1 MSGEAP
7 FGKPGDAQSLETG
20 ITPPR
25 PPPGEGPG
33 RRDSLWRDR
42 TFWRRTG
49 QASLVVWL
57 GHAAILA
64 STVVLARSLSV
75 AGLGAVVLA
84 TAVVTV
90 ISSLLDLTFD
100 EAVVFQGVRAEE
112 AGRRDEL
119 KGVLRA
125 GVLLDLF
132 VGVGIWAAILAAAVP
147 IAAVAGGGQLDP
159 DLVRVASLIALAN
172 TLDGSTAAA
181 LFIAGKAHLR
191 AITFGMSGI
200 VRLLLVLIVAGTGSP
215 AAVLL
220 SYAVAVAVATAVQS
234 VLAWRLAWRPLADVE
249 IRGGVRFWAR
259 PLFRFGIHTSI
270 TTTIAAAG
278 VGIVPIVVARRAGV
292 DQAAIVAVAMLPVTI
307 VLVGS
312 APLRLMLVP
321 EQARLWATGAVASL
335 RRVLDQYVAVA
346 LGLGVLGSIAGWF
359 LLPVLIPA
367 LYSKRYE
374 DAVGPARVLLIAA
387 VARLATAW
395 SKNFPAAIGRPQVR
409 TWMAGLELAAV
420 LGLLALLSS
429 QGAEGAAWALSISY
443 AGMAVLWLVV
453 SHVLLPTGTGP
464 GARSP

>member
-1 MSGEAP
+1 M
-7 FGKPGDAQSLETG
+7 
-20 ITPPR
+20 
-25 PPPGEGPG
+25 
-33 RRDSLWRDR
+33 
-42 TFWRRTG
+42 
-49 QASLVVWL
+49 VWV

-75 AGLGAVVLA
+75 PAFGAIVLA
-84 TAVVTV
+84 TSVVTV

-112 AGRRDEL
+112 AGRRGEL

-132 VGVGIWAAILAAAVP
+132 VGAGTWVVIVAAAVP

-181 LFIAGKAHLR
+181 LFIVGKAPLR
-191 AITFGMSGI
+191 AVTFGLAGI
-200 VRLLLVLIVAGTGSP
+200 LRLIFVLLVARTGSE

-220 SYAVAVAVATAVQS
+220 SYALALAVATGIQS
-234 VLAWRLAWRPLADVE
+234 VLAWRLAWRPLAGVAIE
-249 IRGGVRFWAR
+249 GGVRAWAR

-270 TTTIAAAG
+270 TTTVASAG
-278 VGIVPIVVARRAGV
+278 AGIVPVILSRTAGV
-292 DQAAIVAVAMLPVTI
+292 DQAAILVVAMLPVTI

-312 APLRLMLVP
+312 TPLRIMLLP

-335 RRVLDQYVAVA
+335 RLVLDQYVAVA
-346 LGLGVLGSIAGWF
+346 LGLGLIGSIAGWF

-367 LYSKRYE
+367 LYSDRYE
-374 DAVGPARVLLIAA
+374 VAVGPARILLIAA
-387 VARLATAW
+387 IARLATVW
-395 SKNFPAAIGRPQVR
+395 SKNFPAAIGKPQLR

-420 LGLLALLSS
+420 LGLLALLAS

-443 AGMAVLWLVV
+443 GGISVLWFVV
-453 SHVLLPTGTGP
+453 SHVLLPTGGEP
-464 GARSP
+464 GAPSP